1 MWASEGGKV
10 VTQDIGRRHRK
21 QRRLNAAGTSLL
33 ADYQAVMRAELRR
46 LLRDI
51 RGEFKGLPENA
62 PPDSLLPI
70 DERAK
75 RWNLAIKLAKE
86 LGPDIDK
93 PGVKFGQ
100 GSALKPRSPIV
111 VDFG

>member
-1 MWASEGGKV
+1 M
-10 VTQDIGRRHRK
+10 TQDRPQDVGRKHRK
-21 QRRLNAAGTSLL
+21 QRRLNAQDTSIL
-33 ADYQAVMRAELRR
+33 ATYQAVMRAELRR

-51 RGEFKGLPENA
+51 RGEFKSLPENA
-62 PPDSLLPI
+62 PPESLLPI

-86 LGPDIDK
+86 LGADIDK
-93 PGVKFGQ
+93 PELRFGQ
-100 GSALKPRSPIV
+100 ESIVEARGPIA

>member
-1 MWASEGGKV
+1 MARIRAKTSEDV
-10 VTQDIGRRHRK
+10 GRKHRR
-21 QRRLNAAGTSLL
+21 QRRLNAKDTSIL

-62 PPDSLLPI
+62 SLESLLPI

-75 RWNLAIKLAKE
+75 RWNLAIKLARSYV
-86 LGPDIDK
+86 PISTSRTWS
-93 PGVKFGQ
+93 
-100 GSALKPRSPIV
+100 SARDLWRSSLAL
-111 VDFG
+111 